1 MKRARVWFVVLGGGL
16 LAASVIGWIVYDKL
30 FREEFPVFASDSDH
44 FKYGSIG
51 NDGENGLPYLV
62 WRALPSICPD
72 LLPGA
77 GGYASLGFVWE
88 PGHGADDA
96 PVGISRARVGFE
108 RAAIN
113 CAFCHHTVMRTN
125 ASSPPIVY
133 PAGPSNIIDVQG
145 YQRFLSNCAADRRFA
160 PDVLLPAIE
169 KSASLSLV
177 DGLLYRF
184 LIIPQTQK
192 ALLKQK
198 TQLAWTEKRPNW
210 GAGRIDPFNPV
221 KFGMLHL
228 ADDGTI
234 GNSDMQAVWGL
245 DARDAIRP
253 NAPLHWDG
261 LNTSIHEVMVSSALG
276 DGATGK
282 SFNFPSIARMERYLR
297 TLHPPASPYKPDTVL
312 VERGA
317 AVFAENCSEC
327 HGKDGARTLTV
338 VPLAEI
344 GTDRHRSDMW
354 TVQARD
360 AYQNYREGYD
370 FGFKS
375 FQKVEGYVAEP
386 LDGVWLTGPYLHN
399 GSVPTI
405 ADLLKPV
412 AERPMA
418 FVRGTTVLDSDKIGF
433 LAEPCIPGQK
443 IDSGY
448 CFDTK
453 EMGNAPSGHIYG
465 TRLSPQ
471 DKDALIAYLK
481 TL

>member
-1 MKRARVWFVVLGGGL
+1 M
-16 LAASVIGWIVYDKL
+16 
-30 FREEFPVFASDSDH
+30 
-44 FKYGSIG
+44 
-51 NDGENGLPYLV
+51 PYLV
-62 WRALPSICPD
+62 WRALPKICPD

-77 GGYASLGFVWE
+77 GGYASLGFFWE
-88 PGHGADDA
+88 AGHSRDDA

-113 CAFCHHTVMRTN
+113 CAFCHHTVTRTN
-125 ASSPPIVY
+125 ASSPSVVY

-177 DGLLYRF
+177 DRLLYRF

-245 DARDAIRP
+245 DARDAIPP

-261 LNTSIHEVMVSSALG
+261 LNTSIHEVVVSSALG
-276 DGATGK
+276 YGATGK

-297 TLHPPASPYKPDTVL
+297 TLRPPASPYKPDTVL

-317 AVFAENCSEC
+317 AMS
-327 HGKDGARTLTV
+327 
-338 VPLAEI
+338 
-344 GTDRHRSDMW
+344 RS
-354 TVQARD
+354 R
-360 AYQNYREGYD
+360 
-370 FGFKS
+370 S
-375 FQKVEGYVAEP
+375 
-386 LDGVWLTGPYLHN
+386 TGC
-399 GSVPTI
+399 G
-405 ADLLKPV
+405 
-412 AERPMA
+412 
-418 FVRGTTVLDSDKIGF
+418 
-433 LAEPCIPGQK
+433 
-443 IDSGY
+443 
-448 CFDTK
+448 
-453 EMGNAPSGHIYG
+453 
-465 TRLSPQ
+465 
-471 DKDALIAYLK
+471 
-481 TL
+481 